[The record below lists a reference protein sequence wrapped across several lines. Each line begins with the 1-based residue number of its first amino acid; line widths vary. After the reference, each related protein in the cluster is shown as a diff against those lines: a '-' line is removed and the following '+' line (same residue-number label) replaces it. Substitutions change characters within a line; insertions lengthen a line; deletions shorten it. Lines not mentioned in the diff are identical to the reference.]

1 MRLDGILPDRL
12 REGLTPAE
20 RQLLERVAGGEEAD
34 FSSPDES
41 QNDPAQGA
49 AWGPER
55 TIRAALLH
63 WLCTDSQAA
72 ARVPPKGIRIR
83 GARIQGPLDFEG
95 ATLLHRLFLIRC
107 AIPEGILLTDAR
119 TRRIDFSGSY
129 TKGLHADGLIVDG
142 ALILSGLICTGE
154 VRLEGAHI
162 QGQLS
167 CTGARLENPNGD
179 ALRAD
184 RMTVE
189 ERVFLDQGFHATGAV
204 RLLGAHIRGSLSC
217 RGARLE
223 NPNGDALSADRMTVE
238 GDVFLDQGF
247 HATGAVRLL
256 GAHIKG
262 QLSCTGARL
271 ENPNGDALSADR
283 MTVEGSVFLNQ
294 GFHATGKVRLLEARI
309 GGSLSCRGA
318 RLENPNGDALSADR
332 MTVEGSVFLN
342 QGFHATGA
350 VRLLGAHIGGQL
362 SCRGARLENPNG
374 DALLAD
380 RMTVEERVFLDKGFH
395 ATGAVRLLGAH
406 IKGQLSCTGARLE
419 NPNGDALSADRM
431 TVEGDVF
438 LDQGFHAT
446 GAVRLLG
453 ARIRGSLSCRG
464 AWLENPNGDALRAE
478 RSTVEESVFLDGLE
492 LNGGLNFQYAR
503 LGVIVDDEGSWP
515 QRGRLRIDGLEYER
529 FAGDRTP
536 MDARRRLEWLRRQLP
551 DFRPQPYDQLAQ
563 VFRRMGLE
571 AEAVE
576 VMIAKQEDLIRYGKL
591 SLWGRLT
598 RRILGVTIGHG
609 YRSGQALLWSLAF
622 VIIGALIFGWADAHS
637 LMAPSSPEILT
648 DPLYRASGTIPLD
661 YPRFQ
666 ALAYSLDAFLP
677 IVDLHQESFWLPD
690 ASKPFGALVRLYLWI
705 HIAAGWLL
713 STLFVSGVTG
723 LVRRLE

>member
-34 FSSPDES
+34 FSSPDEA

-55 TIRAALLH
+55 TIRAALLY
-63 WLCTDSQAA
+63 WLCTDPQAA
-72 ARVPPKGIRIR
+72 ACVPPKGIRIR

-119 TRRIDFSGSY
+119 TRRIELSGSHIRE
-129 TKGLHADGLIVDG
+129 LHADGLTVDG
-142 ALILSGLICTGE
+142 DLVLSGLTCI
-154 VRLEGAHI
+154 
-162 QGQLS
+162 
-167 CTGARLENPNGD
+167 
-179 ALRAD
+179 
-184 RMTVE
+184 
-189 ERVFLDQGFHATGAV
+189 GAV
-204 RLLGAHIRGSLSC
+204 RLRG
-217 RGARLE
+217 
-223 NPNGDALSADRMTVE
+223 
-238 GDVFLDQGF
+238 
-247 HATGAVRLL
+247 
-256 GAHIKG
+256 
-262 QLSCTGARL
+262 
-271 ENPNGDALSADR
+271 
-283 MTVEGSVFLNQ
+283 
-294 GFHATGKVRLLEARI
+294 ARI

-318 RLENPNGDALSADR
+318 RLENPNGDALSADG
-332 MTVEGSVFLN
+332 MTVEGDVFLN

-350 VRLLGAHIGGQL
+350 VWLLGAH
-362 SCRGARLENPNG
+362 
-374 DALLAD
+374 
-380 RMTVEERVFLDKGFH
+380 
-395 ATGAVRLLGAH
+395 
-406 IKGQLSCTGARLE
+406 
-419 NPNGDALSADRM
+419 
-431 TVEGDVF
+431 
-438 LDQGFHAT
+438 
-446 GAVRLLG
+446 
-453 ARIRGSLSCRG
+453 IRGSLSCRG
-464 AWLENPNGDALRAE
+464 ARLENPNGDALRAE

-515 QRGRLRIDGLEYER
+515 QRGRLRIDGLEYEG

-576 VMIAKQEDLIRYGKL
+576 VLIAKQEDLIRYGKL
-591 SLWGRLT
+591 SRWGKLT

-609 YRSGQALLWSLAF
+609 YRPWRALLWSLAF
-622 VIIGALIFGWADAHS
+622 VIIGALIFGWADAYH

-648 DPLYRASGTIPLD
+648 DPLYRASGTIPPD

-677 IVDLHQESFWLPD
+677 IVDLHQEGFWLPD
-690 ASKPFGALVRLYLWI
+690 AGKPLGALIRLYLWI
-705 HIAAGWLL
+705 HIASGWLL

>member
-55 TIRAALLH
+55 TIRAALLY
-63 WLCTDSQAA
+63 WLCTDAQAA
-72 ARVPPKGIRIR
+72 ACVPPKGIRIR

-95 ATLLHRLFLIRC
+95 ATLPHRLFLIRC

-162 QGQLS
+162 QGQLRCTGARLENPNGDALSADGMTVEVGVFLDQGFHATGKVRLLGARIQGQLS

-184 RMTVE
+184 
-189 ERVFLDQGFHATGAV
+189 G
-204 RLLGAHIRGSLSC
+204 
-217 RGARLE
+217 
-223 NPNGDALSADRMTVE
+223 MTVE

-247 HATGAVRLL
+247 HATGAVRL
-256 GAHIKG
+256 
-262 QLSCTGARL
+262 
-271 ENPNGDALSADR
+271 
-283 MTVEGSVFLNQ
+283 
-294 GFHATGKVRLLEARI
+294 VR
-309 GGSLSCRGA
+309 
-318 RLENPNGDALSADR
+318 
-332 MTVEGSVFLN
+332 T
-342 QGFHATGA
+342 
-350 VRLLGAHIGGQL
+350 
-362 SCRGARLENPNG
+362 
-374 DALLAD
+374 
-380 RMTVEERVFLDKGFH
+380 
-395 ATGAVRLLGAH
+395 
-406 IKGQLSCTGARLE
+406 
-419 NPNGDALSADRM
+419 
-431 TVEGDVF
+431 
-438 LDQGFHAT
+438 
-446 GAVRLLG
+446 
-453 ARIRGSLSCRG
+453 RIRGQLIYTDARFKNSKGIALN
-464 AWLENPNGDALRAE
+464 LEH
-478 RSTVEESVFLDGLE
+478 
-492 LNGGLNFQYAR
+492 AR
-503 LGVIVDDEGSWP
+503 LGMIVDDEDSWP
-515 QRGRLRIDGLEYER
+515 QQGQLRIDGLEYEG

-576 VMIAKQEDLIRYGKL
+576 VLIAKQEDLIRYGKL
-591 SLWGRLT
+591 SRWSKLT
-598 RRILGVTIGHG
+598 RRVLGITIGHG
-609 YRSGQALLWSLAF
+609 YRSGRALLWSLAF
-622 VIIGALIFGWADAHS
+622 VIIGALIFGWADAYH

-648 DPLYRASGTIPLD
+648 DPLYRASGTIPPD
-661 YPRFQ
+661 YPRFE

-677 IVDLHQESFWLPD
+677 IVDLHQEGFWLPD
-690 ASKPFGALVRLYLWI
+690 AGKPFGALVRLYLWI
-705 HIAAGWLL
+705 HIASGWLL

>member
-217 RGARLE
+217 R
-223 NPNGDALSADRMTVE
+223 
-238 GDVFLDQGF
+238 
-247 HATGAVRLL
+247 
-256 GAHIKG
+256 
-262 QLSCTGARL
+262 
-271 ENPNGDALSADR
+271 
-283 MTVEGSVFLNQ
+283 
-294 GFHATGKVRLLEARI
+294 
-309 GGSLSCRGA
+309 
-318 RLENPNGDALSADR
+318 
-332 MTVEGSVFLN
+332 
-342 QGFHATGA
+342 
-350 VRLLGAHIGGQL
+350 
-362 SCRGARLENPNG
+362 
-374 DALLAD
+374 
-380 RMTVEERVFLDKGFH
+380 
-395 ATGAVRLLGAH
+395 
-406 IKGQLSCTGARLE
+406 GARLE

-690 ASKPFGALVRLYLWI
+690 AGKPFGALVRLYLWI